1 MRQVRYVPETMPAER
16 LLEEFTKNRISVA
29 VVIDEF
35 GGTAG
40 IISLE
45 DVLEEIFGEIDD
57 EHDTPDMVEKST
69 GAGEWVFSTRLEV
82 KYLNDK
88 YDIGIEESDEYDTLA
103 GFIIYHE
110 GGIPSSGSTVTIGD
124 KQIRI
129 LKSSSSRLELV
140 KIKIISL

>member
-1 MRQVRYVPETMPAER
+1 MIGVRYVPETMPAER

-57 EHDTPDMVEKST
+57 EHDTSDMVERQV
-69 GAGEWVFSTRLEV
+69 AENEYVFSSRLEV
-82 KYLNDK
+82 KYLNEK
-88 YDIGIEESDEYDTLA
+88 YGLGIEESDEYETLA
-103 GFIIYHE
+103 GYIISNE
-110 GGIPSSGSTVTIGD
+110 NGIPPTGAEVSIGN
-124 KQIRI
+124 KLIRI
-129 LKSSSSRLELV
+129 LKSSSSRIELV
-140 KIKIISL
+140 KVRLL